1 MPGTIA
7 GAEPPVDYLCGSAIT
22 SGVIALPPH
31 DSAPPARLRSPRT
44 TPLPP
49 HDWRGLESPWTMRIH
64 ALSTGTV
71 TLKRAFLFARQDW
84 RRQLD
89 LFLPGPWSAP
99 MPIHCWAIEHEGR
112 VTLVDAGETALVR
125 NIPFARFQVAPDA
138 ELPAALAAAGLDPHK
153 VDTLVLTHMHGD
165 HMDGA
170 VHVHRPALVN
180 EVELEFSAS
189 AGARFMQKVLR
200 QPIPTRVEFQ
210 PFALDGG
217 PFGAFERSRSLS
229 DDGRIVAVDT
239 PGHTPGHISVVC
251 IDDEGRHVLLAGDAT
266 DSLEQLRALRPDA
279 IAPKPDVYVR
289 TIETILAHAREHPT
303 VFLPSHDPESVAR
316 LEAGETL

>member
-1 MPGTIA
+1 M
-7 GAEPPVDYLCGSAIT
+7 
-22 SGVIALPPH
+22 
-31 DSAPPARLRSPRT
+31 
-44 TPLPP
+44 
-49 HDWRGLESPWTMRIH
+49 
-64 ALSTGTV
+64 
-71 TLKRAFLFARQDW
+71 
-84 RRQLD
+84 
-89 LFLPGPWSAP
+89 
-99 MPIHCWAIEHEGR
+99 
-112 VTLVDAGETALVR
+112 
-125 NIPFARFQVAPDA
+125 
-138 ELPAALAAAGLDPHK
+138 
-153 VDTLVLTHMHGD
+153 LTHMHGD

-217 PFGAFERSRSLS
+217 PFGAFERSKPLS

-279 IAPKPDVYVR
+279 VAPKPDVYVR

-316 LEAGETL
+316 LAAGETL

>member
-1 MPGTIA
+1 
-7 GAEPPVDYLCGSAIT
+7 V
-22 SGVIALPPH
+22 
-31 DSAPPARLRSPRT
+31 
-44 TPLPP
+44 
-49 HDWRGLESPWTMRIH
+49 RIH
-64 ALSTGTV
+64 PLTTGTV
-71 TLKRAFLFARQDW
+71 SLKRAFLFARTDW

-89 LFLPGPWSAP
+89 LFLPGPWSEP

-125 NIPFARFQVAPDA
+125 NVPFARFQVDPHG
-138 ELPAALAAAGLDPHK
+138 ELPAALAAAGLDVHR

-170 VHVHRPALVN
+170 VHVHRPALVHAT
-180 EVELEFSAS
+180 EYEFSHTPGS
-189 AGARFMQKVLR
+189 RFWQKVFR

-210 PFALDGG
+210 PFELDGG
-217 PFGAFERSRSLS
+217 PFGAFERSRALS

-251 IDDEGRHVLLAGDAT
+251 VDDEGRHVLLAGDAT
-266 DSLEQLRALRPDA
+266 DSLEQLRSLRVDAL
-279 IAPKPDVYVR
+279 APKPDVYVR
-289 TIETILAHAREHPT
+289 TMETILAHARDHPT
-303 VFLPSHDPESVAR
+303 VFLPSHDPESAAR

>member
-1 MPGTIA
+1 
-7 GAEPPVDYLCGSAIT
+7 
-22 SGVIALPPH
+22 
-31 DSAPPARLRSPRT
+31 
-44 TPLPP
+44 
-49 HDWRGLESPWTMRIH
+49 MRIH

-89 LFLPGPWSAP
+89 LFLPGPWSGP
-99 MPIHCWAIEHEGR
+99 MPIHCWAIEHEGG

-125 NIPFARFQVAPDA
+125 NVPFARFDVAPDG
-138 ELPAALAAAGLDPHK
+138 ELPAALAAAGLDP
-153 VDTLVLTHMHGD
+153 DRIDSLVLTHMHGD

-170 VHVHRPALVN
+170 VHVRAPALVN
-180 EVELEFSAS
+180 AVELEFSAT
-189 AGARFMQKVLR
+189 AGARFWQKVLR

-217 PFGAFERSRSLS
+217 PFGAFDRSKPLS

-251 IDDEGRHVLLAGDAT
+251 VDDEGRHVLLAGDAT

-279 IAPKPDVYVR
+279 LTAKPAVYRR
-289 TIETILAHAREHPT
+289 TMETILAHAREHPT
-303 VFLPSHDPESVAR
+303 VFLPSHDPQSVAR